1 MRGLS
6 NKDRDEWKEKTSQDV
21 ISCPSYSSAIGWSG
35 SYWSD
40 LCKSLDIN
48 EFLCESQHDALGNSL
63 ILTILGKGFI

>member
-6 NKDRDEWKEKTSQDV
+6 NTDGDEWKEKNPRMSSPVQV
-21 ISCPSYSSAIGWSG
+21 IPLTIGWSG

-40 LCKSLDIN
+40 LYESLDIN
-48 EFLCESQHDALGNSL
+48 EFLCESQYDALGNSL